1 MTREED
7 PPAGQGREGAAS
19 MRLCLEANDPSD
31 HIGDGSAAQYAAF
44 DQPGVFIDNPRP
56 TVRPPSGARSRRVR
70 VPPAQWQAV
79 VSGYNLYCQEWSW
92 GGDRNTPSPNSPAG
106 RCLRVHKRPKSR
118 ISFFFRSNPQTVY
131 VLVFKRNWTKYG
143 RGVTQNKINLCDVK
157 AIHIQTPPPCWAT
170 TLIPFLVAEGRIP
183 RCSAVPVSGN
193 SP

>member
-92 GGDRNTPSPNSPAG
+92 A
-106 RCLRVHKRPKSR
+106 V
-118 ISFFFRSNPQTVY
+118 I
-131 VLVFKRNWTKYG
+131 
-143 RGVTQNKINLCDVK
+143 
-157 AIHIQTPPPCWAT
+157 ATPPRPTAQLGGASAFTNAQNHASVFSFDPTRRPSTFWSSSAT
-170 TLIPFLVAEGRIP
+170 GRSTAAESRKT
-183 RCSAVPVSGN
+183 RSTSAT
-193 SP
+193 